1 MGIISTRRF
10 EQNGSDGSE
19 WAVSSGGEHYLDTVG
34 ATSSNLVSP
43 TICGHGSVGRA
54 QPCQG
59 WGRGFEPRCPLQN
72 SQPRLCGVFSFIGP
86 GIVRVEESLKKLQIS
101 KALFLLAFV
110 GSQKGSSVEMQ
121 FNRTKFSP
129 AFERKREVVGQK
141 RRPRGAFSFPD
152 KLLLHPNANVLGG
165 FRQA

>member
-1 MGIISTRRF
+1 MVEHNLAKVGVA
-10 EQNGSDGSE
+10 GS
-19 WAVSSGGEHYLDTVG
+19 
-34 ATSSNLVSP
+34 SP
-43 TICGHGSVGRA
+43 VVRSRIHSLA
-54 QPCQG
+54 YA
-59 WGRGFEPRCPLQN
+59 GF
-72 SQPRLCGVFSFIGP
+72 FSFIGP